1 MTQIGVCLKDV
12 LREVNELPIGDCGD
26 STAEKSS
33 NGIADTASCSDRD
46 ETTFDLDLDDDFS
59 EEEIAIAK
67 LVITVVSDS
76 LVVVKET
83 IRFITGLLK
92 SSGNQSGAKE
102 DEVDTMEK
110 LLVYCK
116 DVADQVNDL
125 GAAVY
130 PPQDAADMKL
140 TVKRLYDAINGMRE
154 EIGHLGGSPA
164 GAFAALEALEKCLG
178 SLEAELADD
187 AVDEMENLTISH

>member
-1 MTQIGVCLKDV
+1 MTQIGMCLKDV
-12 LREVNELPIGDCGD
+12 LREMNELPIGDSGD
-26 STAEKSS
+26 SRAEKSS
-33 NGIADTASCSDRD
+33 NGIVDTASCSDRD
-46 ETTFDLDLDDDFS
+46 DTTFDLDLDDDFS

-67 LVITVVSDS
+67 LVITVVSDL

-83 IRFITGLLK
+83 IRFITDLLK
-92 SSGNQSGAKE
+92 SSGNQSGANE
-102 DEVDTMEK
+102 DKVDTMEK

-116 DVADQVNDL
+116 EVADLVNDL

-130 PPQDAADMKL
+130 PPQDAGDMKL
-140 TVKRLYDAINGMRE
+140 TVKRLYDAINGMCE
-154 EIGHLGGSPA
+154 EIDHLGGTPA

-187 AVDEMENLTISH
+187 VVDEMENLTISH